1 MFTDVY
7 SGIPH
12 IALPFISYSFVQA
25 AKLHFHFSRLKAR
38 MPTRELWTVRTCD
51 GANFYHPL
59 YLAPV
64 DCQSQLVEKRQQ
76 RKERWKGLWRAI
88 TGMLVKVKPGTWDP
102 QFYFSIV

>member
-1 MFTDVY
+1 MFADVY

-12 IALPFISYSFVQA
+12 IALLFISYSFVQV

-38 MPTRELWTVRTCD
+38 LPTSELWTVRTCD

-59 YLAPV
+59 YLPPV
-64 DCQSQLVEKRQQ
+64 DCQSQLFEKHQQ

-88 TGMLVKVKPGTWDP
+88 TGYACESEARHMGP
-102 QFYFSIV
+102 QFFFSIV